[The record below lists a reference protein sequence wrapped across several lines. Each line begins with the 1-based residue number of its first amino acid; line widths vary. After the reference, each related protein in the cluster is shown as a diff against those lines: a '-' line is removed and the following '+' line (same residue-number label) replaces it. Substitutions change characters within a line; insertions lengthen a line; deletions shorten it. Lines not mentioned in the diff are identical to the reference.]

1 MSLLGISR
9 LYCGDIAVNLYQ
21 AGERGEDVHAGE
33 VKMKGKQQK
42 RVNKMKQKGEHN
54 QLLHHESDSNV
65 A

>member
-42 RVNKMKQKGEHN
+42 E
-54 QLLHHESDSNV
+54 
-65 A
+65 